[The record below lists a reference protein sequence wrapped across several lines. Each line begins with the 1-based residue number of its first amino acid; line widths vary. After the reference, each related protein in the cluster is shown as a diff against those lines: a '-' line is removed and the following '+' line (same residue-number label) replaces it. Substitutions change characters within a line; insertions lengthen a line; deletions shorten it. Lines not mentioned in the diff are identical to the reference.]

1 MAALLHARGLRKD
14 DVIVS
19 QLPNCVELHALYLA
33 CACTG
38 IVLSPVPVQHAHE
51 YFTDATG
58 QLNIGVWD
66 TTGYHRKLIDF
77 PRHELMCLLEG
88 AVEFEDDTGVR
99 QRFQE
104 AISEK
109 MQVFDER

>member
-38 IVLSPVPVQHAHE
+38 IVLSPVPVQYRGHELAHVV
-51 YFTDATG
+51 A
-58 QLNIGVWD
+58 
-66 TTGYHRKLIDF
+66 TTGAR
-77 PRHELMCLLEG
+77 
-88 AVEFEDDTGVR
+88 
-99 QRFQE
+99 
-104 AISEK
+104 
-109 MQVFDER
+109 